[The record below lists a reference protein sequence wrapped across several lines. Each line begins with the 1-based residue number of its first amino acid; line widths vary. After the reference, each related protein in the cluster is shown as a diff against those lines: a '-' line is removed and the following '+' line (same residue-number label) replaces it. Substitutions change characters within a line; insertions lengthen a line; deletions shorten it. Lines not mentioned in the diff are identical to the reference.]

1 MQGIPPLGF
10 PGWRCRVERHDE
22 TYFALP
28 CFSPEDTVSILVA
41 GLGSECGA
49 DAFGWEVLREL
60 ESCGLPKTVNLMLCR
75 HPGELM
81 MPLLGAD
88 SAIIIDAC
96 VGGEKS
102 GMLRRLR
109 LEDIEGGER
118 QLHGFGLVEVLRLVM
133 ALGVSPARLQ
143 ILGLTVAT
151 PTTGLDPEWVSDGVR
166 ELVQILSEPLS
177 AAAISSAP
185 GG

>member
-1 MQGIPPLGF
+1 
-10 PGWRCRVERHDE
+10 
-22 TYFALP
+22 
-28 CFSPEDTVSILVA
+28 VSILVA

-49 DAFGWEVLREL
+49 DAFGWEVLRAL
-60 ESCGLPKTVNLMLCR
+60 ESCGLPKTVNL
-75 HPGELM
+75 
-81 MPLLGAD
+81 PLLGAD

-102 GMLRRLR
+102 GILRRLR

-166 ELVQILSEPLS
+166 ELVQILSEPLP
-177 AAAISSAP
+177 AAALSS
-185 GG
+185 GQNG